1 VAVVLRARTDR
12 GTNNTCTLRTQP
24 EGIRDVYG
32 IPARVPVEVEPPG
45 EADGV
50 FLGEDPIR
58 TRSYGLSSI
67 SLYALFL

>member
-58 TRSYGLSSI
+58 TRSYGLRQ
-67 SLYALFL
+67 LNGRGFFL